1 MITACHNCA
10 FNGLGGLFSSFADRL
25 PNGAPSTVKTNVE
38 RIRRYLL
45 AKCRN
50 CRRASQDDIRI
61 QKTPHAKSEYMTV
74 TPATQGGRCERKIA
88 GTITPLDAD
97 NEGRLRLGMATLF
110 GLSPIQLLLV
120 QHLMRGGRLAKFG
133 DTLRATHEQIGK
145 YRGSERAQAGM
156 MRDAILARAPMLAP
170 VLAPCYSGGGT
181 SPAVCG
187 GGATRAGDKP
197 RHNGAAGLAGG
208 HAVVAGGGAK
218 VDARPMASALD
229 ELPVGD
235 LFELAGVEVPFDR
248 LERKTRR

>member
-10 FNGLGGLFSSFADRL
+10 FNGLGGLFYSFADRL
-25 PNGAPSTVKTNVE
+25 PNGAPSSVKTNVE

-133 DTLRATHEQIGK
+133 GTLRATHEQIGK

-156 MRDAILARAPMLAP
+156 MRDAIIARAPMLAP

-181 SPAVCG
+181 SPAVC
-187 GGATRAGDKP
+187 
-197 RHNGAAGLAGG
+197 AGG
-208 HAVVAGGGAK
+208 IAGGGKTPGCGVAVSGGGK
-218 VDARPMASALD
+218 ASAGRGCSGAGAVASALE